1 MKQDNFDIVIIGGSF
16 AGMTSALGLANIS
29 PDIKIAI
36 IEKIDIKNQDRKNDG
51 RSYAISSSSLQ
62 FFQEIDIYDE
72 LQQDAGK
79 IRDIKISDGNSPLIL
94 DFFGATINKKTKQL
108 GQIIESYQIHNA
120 LRNKILKQKNIT
132 IFCPNYYKEINLE
145 NGAKITLDDNKII
158 NAKLLLACDGRSS
171 QLRHKFQIHTITKKY
186 HQAAIVFDICH
197 KNNHNNVA
205 FEKFYPQ
212 GPLAILP
219 LKEQNKSSI
228 VWIVPESNIEAY
240 LSLDNE
246 NFISQLNKKIADDVG
261 IVSKISSKFTYPLT
275 LVEANKFYHK
285 KMLLVGDSA
294 CGIHPIA
301 GQGFNLAIS
310 SIEILKNLIKD
321 NFLNG
326 FDISSSNLITEYN
339 KKARFNSCKMV
350 VATDI
355 LNSLFESKS
364 LILSKSRR
372 IGLAIT
378 NKIPYLKKIFITAA
392 GGRFD
397 KN

>member
-145 NGAKITLDDNKII
+145 NGAKI
-158 NAKLLLACDGRSS
+158 GRA
-171 QLRHKFQIHTITKKY
+171 H
-186 HQAAIVFDICH
+186 V
-197 KNNHNNVA
+197 
-205 FEKFYPQ
+205 
-212 GPLAILP
+212 
-219 LKEQNKSSI
+219 
-228 VWIVPESNIEAY
+228 
-240 LSLDNE
+240 
-246 NFISQLNKKIADDVG
+246 
-261 IVSKISSKFTYPLT
+261 
-275 LVEANKFYHK
+275 
-285 KMLLVGDSA
+285 
-294 CGIHPIA
+294 
-301 GQGFNLAIS
+301 
-310 SIEILKNLIKD
+310 
-321 NFLNG
+321 
-326 FDISSSNLITEYN
+326 
-339 KKARFNSCKMV
+339 
-350 VATDI
+350 
-355 LNSLFESKS
+355 
-364 LILSKSRR
+364 
-372 IGLAIT
+372 
-378 NKIPYLKKIFITAA
+378 
-392 GGRFD
+392 
-397 KN
+397 